1 MGFFLP
7 LYDSIEY
14 DDNDGISISARG
26 GGETVSRPK
35 VVGRPVLDVPG
46 QCLKVRHVA
55 RLVLTDVVV
64 GRLIGGHFGAG
75 GGGGRGGGR
84 GGVECGVW
92 CVVVS

>member
-35 VVGRPVLDVPG
+35 VVGRPVLDV
-46 QCLKVRHVA
+46 LSHV
-55 RLVLTDVVV
+55 
-64 GRLIGGHFGAG
+64 F
-75 GGGGRGGGR
+75 
-84 GGVECGVW
+84 
-92 CVVVS
+92 